1 MFFCIILFYMF
12 VYSIKSNK
20 KLLKMTITNI
30 AKLAIRGKR
39 GTISKIAEALGV
51 SDQAVYRMMRT
62 DSDDLTKAAA
72 VRVIREETGLGD
84 DQILEEIKESISQN

>member
-1 MFFCIILFYMF
+1 MR
-12 VYSIKSNK
+12 
-20 KLLKMTITNI
+20 ITNI

-51 SDQAVYRMMRT
+51 TDQAVYRMMKL

-72 VRVIREETGLGD
+72 VKVIREETGLGD
-84 DQILEEIKESISQN
+84 DQILEEVKESVAQN